1 MLVLI
6 FVLVISVS
14 AVSAYDGDNSTVSA
28 ADENIEI
35 LDTNVD
41 DGSLEMVNDYDQ
53 LSYPSSSSDSWIK
66 FDEDDITINEGDSYT
81 IHGTLYTGNSKNT
94 EGNFPIEC
102 QLDNNRISTLW
113 LNNGELN
120 LDISSL
126 NLAPSDSKYKI
137 DFIAEDS
144 FEYVVEF
151 IEMGYPEMTNSYV
164 LIKVNDNTPAQY
176 GVVHA
181 SVTSNNVGVPNANVV
196 LSAEGSET
204 TYSGIAN
211 NQGVC
216 DISDVP
222 YGDYTVTVTAN
233 GYEKLTS
240 TVSVNDEETNL
251 GLTLIQTPP
260 VDSMYLSE
268 TGVVSGVATLISVN
282 PWATSGTLQY
292 TLPSDIKRVKSA
304 IVIVNSYS
312 GSGNSNNY
320 ALHSDVTLTTTA
332 TTTLGSE
339 DLYYYGIQTN
349 DPVVYVINDH
359 TTKQYSDYQ
368 YVYNITDTV
377 AALNAGSSL
386 TINVANS
393 KFGNY
398 GFDGRIKMI
407 TLFLAYD
414 DDDNDKL
421 TYWLEIG
428 QSWTNALGS
437 EFIPTSSYDGEGY
450 YNLTL
455 ETIALSSYLA
465 EEYTLYGEELNDP
478 TIILDGSYY
487 KHICWNSE
495 DNFLTDYYMEGDDA
509 EFTFG
514 ASQEGWGSYKTNIL
528 LFKAFEEEQ
537 TGDVYITVYSGSN
550 RINNANVVL
559 STANGETTYSTTTD
573 DLGYCAFDDI
583 PYGEYTVTITANGYQ
598 DFTDTITL
606 DDFEIFREFELT
618 VEDQPEVSTVHASV
632 TSDNVGVPNANVE
645 LLDAVSGTTY
655 VGTAN
660 RQGVCDIPEVPYGMY
675 TVTVT
680 ANGYEKLS
688 STVTVNGGETNLN
701 LVLTKLAPLDSMYLH
716 ETGVV
721 SGDALLIS
729 VNPWAT
735 SGSLQYALPD
745 DLKNVKSAI
754 VIVNSYSGSGNS
766 NNYALHSD
774 VTLTTTATTTLGSED
789 LYYYGIQTNDPVVY
803 VINDHTT
810 KQYSDYQYV
819 YNITDTVAA
828 LNAGSSLTI
837 NVANSKF
844 GDYGYDARIKMITL
858 FLAYDDDD
866 NDELTYWL
874 DVGQSWTNALGSEII
889 ETGSYTGSTDDLKL
903 ETIALS
909 SYYAQEYQLNG
920 MILNDPTEIFGGS
933 YYKHA
938 YWNSDEHDLSSLF
951 MEGED
956 TEFAFGASQE
966 GWGSY
971 KTNILLFTANNPVS
985 IGVVHASV
993 ICNNIE
999 YVANA
1004 NVVLTSNSGV
1014 TYTGTTDNEGV
1025 CDIQDVPYGDYTVTV
1040 TATGYKQLTS
1050 TVTVENEETDLT
1062 LALKE
1067 DIPSTVNAMYL
1078 FDTGVVSGDA
1088 KIIAVSP
1095 WATSGSLQYALPED
1109 VTNVKSAIVVVN
1121 SYSGSGN
1128 SNGYGLHSDVTLTTD
1143 STITLG
1149 SEDLTYTG
1157 NQASDP
1163 TVYTINGHTTK
1174 QYSDYHYYYDIT
1186 DIVSA
1191 LNAGSSLTI
1200 NVANSKHPN
1209 LREFDGRIKM
1219 IALFLAYDDGDNDNI
1234 TYWLDVGQHWTTGT
1248 DSDTI
1253 NTRSYDGPI
1262 DNLTLQNI
1270 ALSSTQAKD
1279 FKLNNNLIGNPTVTQ
1294 SGSFFINGYWNSENS
1309 AISDYFRQ
1317 GSNTQFGYTNNGG
1330 SYKNVVILLTAT
1342 EKEVILP
1349 DIAVNTL
1356 TTPWSEG
1363 IFAGVDNN
1371 LTIKI
1376 NNNENDAVENVVVEV
1391 VSSEGDT
1398 VIATETID
1406 SLSAGTTTLI
1416 INDPT
1421 IRDITS
1427 QTVFNDYN
1435 NNIVTYTVNVKYG
1448 DVVIDSKTYT
1458 KKVAYD
1464 GYLNKTYAYEG
1475 HDNQVNRKYTITGDV
1490 IIASQDL
1497 SKYADQ
1503 FTRSRTETW
1512 DISLPEGAELVNAFL
1527 YFNYNWDT
1535 SHFPD
1540 GWTLTFND
1548 AEITND
1554 YMSFETDQGNLGYY
1568 GSYQYGLV
1576 VFDVSA
1582 YFIDGENTFE
1592 IAKTGNCALY
1602 PSTLMVLYDLPGST
1616 QTKDVYF
1623 TDICDVLYGYYN
1635 EGYSGKTNVF
1645 VPYEDIDLTDM
1656 ADATWYV
1663 FAGSASGNLD
1673 GDLSFNGKEF
1683 NRIWSSYSSDNTC
1696 FAYAADVSDVISEDN
1711 EAWYLTNP
1719 KAMTTVVV
1727 YEQVLV
1733 VTHEKP
1739 VPGAEI
1745 ALTSEYT
1752 SVPSIYAGVVNNLT
1766 LKVTNNGVADSE
1778 DVLVNVFIGDEL
1790 IGSQTIADYVVGET
1804 YTLNIV
1810 DSTIRPITE
1819 NTIIGNNNENVVY
1832 TVVVEDANGPINSDD
1847 FSFVVVYDG
1856 NLGKDYAY
1864 PGANPTLREYSF
1876 VGDVII
1882 ANGNTY
1888 SAGAKT
1894 NRTDVLSVDLAN
1906 GEVKEALLYI
1916 SYNWDKIADGDFN
1929 TWNAVFNNQVIAPIA
1944 SYRDQGN
1951 LGRYGTYG
1959 YGLVVYNVTAFVTD
1973 GENTFTLNKTSGNA
1987 AVYPTSLIVLVE
1999 NPAIGIE
2006 NSVYIVEE
2014 ADLLS
2019 KSYNKNLDA
2028 IYSTAFDTVDG
2039 DATLYVFAAGA
2050 QAGEGDLVI
2059 NGDVASNVWSGTSET
2074 FDMYEA
2080 SVEAG
2085 SIAVDFVSTGST
2097 ILALHQMV
2105 LVQNALPGAEIT
2117 LTSEY
2122 TSVPSIY
2129 AGVVNNLILKVT
2141 NNGIADSED
2150 VLVNVFIGD
2159 ELVGSQTI
2167 TDYAVGET
2175 YTLNIV
2181 DSTIRPITENTINGN
2196 NNENV
2201 VYTVVVEDANGPIN
2215 SDDFSF
2221 VVVYDGNLG
2230 KDFEYPAADPTVR
2243 EYSFVG
2249 DVIVL
2254 TADGYSKGAATNRTD
2269 VFAVALDG
2277 NVKEAL
2283 LYVSYN
2289 WDKIAGG
2296 DFNTWNTTF
2305 NGQVIAPIAS
2315 YRDQGNLG
2323 RYGAYGYG
2331 LVVYNVTGLVADG
2344 DNSFAFNKTSGNAAV
2359 YPSSLIVLVDNPA
2372 SAIENTVYI
2381 VEEADLLSKTYNK
2394 NLDAVYSTAF
2404 DAVDGDAT
2412 LYVFAAGEGDLVING
2427 DTVSDV
2433 WSGTSESF
2441 DTYSTSVDAGDI
2453 AVDFVSTG
2461 STILALH
2468 QMVVVQNALPGAEI
2482 TLTSEYTSVP
2492 SIYAGVV
2499 NNLTLKVTNNGV
2511 ADSEDVLVNVFIGD
2525 ELVGSGTIADYVAG
2539 ETYTFNIVDS
2549 TIRPITENTVI
2560 GNDNENVV
2568 YTVVV
2573 EDANGAINS
2582 TDFTFV
2588 VVYNGNLGKDYE
2600 YPNAGPTLREF
2611 NITGDVIVLT
2621 NSTYVAGAAT
2631 TRADVY
2637 NVEFDG
2643 SVSEALLYVPYTWDK
2658 IVEGDFN
2665 TWNITFNDNV
2675 IAPIASY
2682 RDQGNLGRYGHYGYG
2697 LVVYNV
2703 TEFVVSGENTVVLDK
2718 TAGNTALYPS
2728 SLIVFT
2734 DNPSSLVQKTV
2745 YIWEEADLLSKT
2757 YNKNLDAGFA
2767 SSFYTI
2773 DGNATLYVFAA
2784 SAQAGEG
2791 NLIVNDEVKENVWS
2805 GTSNSFDIYE
2815 SPVVAGN
2822 ITVKFEATGS
2832 TIVALHQMVVVENDK
2847 PVANL
2852 NADNLVMSYKD
2863 GSTWT
2868 VTLTDANNNP
2878 IYGAIVKVGI
2888 NGKVYDKVTD
2898 SDGAVSLAIGLA
2910 PGNYTVNA
2918 TFDSTND
2925 YVGAFTTANITVGP
2939 AESILSADNLVMAY
2953 KDGSAWAVTLTDA
2966 DNNPISGVNLGI
2978 GIKGKV
2984 YTIKTDA
2991 DGIAKLP
2998 VNLAPGT
3005 YDINAT
3011 FAGNKY
3017 YSEAFVSATVTV
3029 EKAVATLTAS
3039 DLEMSYKDGSAWEV
3053 TLSDA
3058 NGNVLSG
3065 VSIAFGIKGSTYNVK
3080 TDANGVAKLPIN
3092 LAVGEYPITATL
3104 NNPYY
3109 EAEAIE
3115 NTVTVKDLEAD
3126 ITASDVNMTYK
3137 DGTAYEVQLVD
3148 GEGNHIAVANIVVK
3162 ITIKGTSYNVK
3173 TDANGIAK
3181 LPINL
3186 YVGTYDISAEYNGKE
3201 ITNTIVVN
3209 KA

>member
-1 MLVLI
+1 MIHKKLIPLLVLI
-6 FVLVISVS
+6 FVLVLSIS
-14 AVSAYDGDNSTVSA
+14 AVSAYDGDNSTVSV
-28 ADENIEI
+28 ADESTEI
-35 LDTNVD
+35 LDANID
-41 DGSLEMVNDYDQ
+41 DGSLEIENDDDQ

-528 LFKAFEEEQ
+528 LFKAFEEEP

-559 STANGETTYSTTTD
+559 STVNGETTYSTTTD

-632 TSDNVGVPNANVE
+632 
-645 LLDAVSGTTY
+645 
-655 VGTAN
+655 
-660 RQGVCDIPEVPYGMY
+660 
-675 TVTVT
+675 
-680 ANGYEKLS
+680 
-688 STVTVNGGETNLN
+688 
-701 LVLTKLAPLDSMYLH
+701 
-716 ETGVV
+716 
-721 SGDALLIS
+721 
-729 VNPWAT
+729 
-735 SGSLQYALPD
+735 
-745 DLKNVKSAI
+745 
-754 VIVNSYSGSGNS
+754 
-766 NNYALHSD
+766 
-774 VTLTTTATTTLGSED
+774 
-789 LYYYGIQTNDPVVY
+789 
-803 VINDHTT
+803 
-810 KQYSDYQYV
+810 
-819 YNITDTVAA
+819 
-828 LNAGSSLTI
+828 
-837 NVANSKF
+837 
-844 GDYGYDARIKMITL
+844 
-858 FLAYDDDD
+858 
-866 NDELTYWL
+866 
-874 DVGQSWTNALGSEII
+874 
-889 ETGSYTGSTDDLKL
+889 
-903 ETIALS
+903 
-909 SYYAQEYQLNG
+909 
-920 MILNDPTEIFGGS
+920 
-933 YYKHA
+933 
-938 YWNSDEHDLSSLF
+938 
-951 MEGED
+951 
-956 TEFAFGASQE
+956 
-966 GWGSY
+966 
-971 KTNILLFTANNPVS
+971 
-985 IGVVHASV
+985 

-999 YVANA
+999 HVANA
-1004 NVVLTSNSGV
+1004 NVVLSSADSET
-1014 TYTGTTDNEGV
+1014 TYTGITDDQGV
-1025 CDIQDVPYGDYTVTV
+1025 CDIQNVPYGEYTVTV
-1040 TATGYKQLTS
+1040 TATGYKTLTS
-1050 TVTVENEETDLT
+1050 TVTVENEETDLQ
-1062 LALKE
+1062 LAIKE

-1088 KIIAVSP
+1088 KIIAVNP

-1109 VTNVKSAIVVVN
+1109 LTNVKSAIVLVN

-1143 STITLG
+1143 STVTLG

-1174 QYSDYHYYYDIT
+1174 QYSDYQYYYDIT
-1186 DIVSA
+1186 DIVAS

-1200 NVANSKHPN
+1200 NVVNSKHPD

-1234 TYWLDVGQHWTTGT
+1234 TYWLDVGQHWTTDTG
-1248 DSDTI
+1248 SDTI
-1253 NTRSYDGPI
+1253 NTRSYTGPH

-1270 ALSSTQAKD
+1270 ALSSSQAKD

-1416 INDPT
+1416 INDPS

-1427 QTVFNDYN
+1427 ETVFNQYN
-1435 NNIVTYTVNVKYG
+1435 NNLVTYTVNVKYG
-1448 DVVIDSKTYT
+1448 DIVIDSKTYT

-1790 IGSQTIADYVVGET
+1790 VGSQTITDYAVGET

-1819 NTIIGNNNENVVY
+1819 NTINGNNNENVVY
-1832 TVVVEDANGPINSDD
+1832 TVVVEDANGPINSGD

-1856 NLGKDYAY
+1856 NLGKDFEY
-1864 PGANPTLREYSF
+1864 PAADPTVREYSF
-1876 VGDVII
+1876 VGDVIVLT
-1882 ANGNTY
+1882 ADGY
-1888 SAGAKT
+1888 SKGAAT
-1894 NRTDVLSVDLAN
+1894 NRTDVFAVALDGN
-1906 GEVKEALLYI
+1906 VKEALLYV
-1916 SYNWDKIADGDFN
+1916 SYNWDKIAGGDFN
-1929 TWNAVFNNQVIAPIA
+1929 TWNTTFNGQVIAPIA

-1951 LGRYGTYG
+1951 LGRYGAYG
-1959 YGLVVYNVTAFVTD
+1959 YGLVVYNVTGLVADGDNSFAF
-1973 GENTFTLNKTSGNA
+1973 NKTSGNA
-1987 AVYPTSLIVLVE
+1987 AVYPSSLIVLVD
-1999 NPAIGIE
+1999 NPASAIE
-2006 NSVYIVEE
+2006 NTVYIVEE

-2019 KSYNKNLDA
+2019 KTYNKNLDA
-2028 IYSTAFDTVDG
+2028 VYSTAFDTVDG

-2059 NGDVASNVWSGTSET
+2059 NGDTVSDVWSGTSET
-2074 FDMYEA
+2074 FDMFET
-2080 SVEAG
+2080 SVDAG
-2085 SIAVDFVSTGST
+2085 DIAVDFVSTGST

-2129 AGVVNNLILKVT
+2129 AGVVNNLTLKVT
-2141 NNGIADSED
+2141 NNGVADSED

-2215 SDDFSF
+2215 SGDFSF

-2412 LYVFAAGEGDLVING
+2412 LYVFAAGAAAGEGDLVING

-2525 ELVGSGTIADYVAG
+2525 ELVGSQTITDYAVG
-2539 ETYTFNIVDS
+2539 ETYTLNIVDS
-2549 TIRPITENTVI
+2549 TIRPITENTI
-2560 GNDNENVV
+2560 NGNNNENVV

-2573 EDANGAINS
+2573 EDANGPINS
-2582 TDFTFV
+2582 GDFSFV
-2588 VVYNGNLGKDYE
+2588 VVYDGNLGKDFE
-2600 YPNAGPTLREF
+2600 YPAADPTVREYSF
-2611 NITGDVIVLT
+2611 VGDVIVLT
-2621 NSTYVAGAAT
+2621 ADGYSKGAAT
-2631 TRADVY
+2631 NRTDVFAVALDG
-2637 NVEFDG
+2637 NVK
-2643 SVSEALLYVPYTWDK
+2643 EALLYVSYNWDK
-2658 IVEGDFN
+2658 IAGGDFN
-2665 TWNITFNDNV
+2665 TWNTTFNGQV

-2682 RDQGNLGRYGHYGYG
+2682 RDQGNLGRYGAYGYG

-2703 TEFVVSGENTVVLDK
+2703 TGLVADGDNSFAFNKTSGNAAV
-2718 TAGNTALYPS
+2718 YPS
-2728 SLIVFT
+2728 SLIVLV
-2734 DNPSSLVQKTV
+2734 DNPASAIENTV
-2745 YIWEEADLLSKT
+2745 YIVEEADLLSKT
-2757 YNKNLDAGFA
+2757 YNKNLDAVYSTAFD
-2767 SSFYTI
+2767 TV
-2773 DGNATLYVFAA
+2773 DGDATLYVFAA
-2784 SAQAGEG
+2784 GAQAGEG
-2791 NLIVNDEVKENVWS
+2791 DLVINGDTVSDVWS
-2805 GTSNSFDIYE
+2805 GTSETFDMFE
-2815 SPVVAGN
+2815 TSVDAGD
-2822 ITVKFEATGS
+2822 IAVDFVSTGS
-2832 TIVALHQMVVVENDK
+2832 TILALHQMVVVQNTKVSTNLDADNLVMNYKDGSAWTVTLTDENGNAISNAVVKIGIVGKVYNRVTDADG
-2847 PVANL
+2847 VASLPINL
-2852 NADNLVMSYKD
+2852 NPGTYDISATFDGTNDYGPASVDATVTVNKAVPVLTADNLVMSYKD
-2863 GSTWT
+2863 GSGWT
-2868 VTLTDANNNP
+2868 VTLTG
-2878 IYGAIVKVGI
+2878 IEGVAIP
-2888 NGKVYDKVTD
+2888 N
-2898 SDGAVSLAIGLA
+2898 
-2910 PGNYTVNA
+2910 VN
-2918 TFDSTND
+2918 
-2925 YVGAFTTANITVGP
+2925 
-2939 AESILSADNLVMAY
+2939 
-2953 KDGSAWAVTLTDA
+2953 
-2966 DNNPISGVNLGI
+2966 VNI
-2978 GIKGKV
+2978 GILGKV
-2984 YTIKTDA
+2984 YTIKTNDE
-2991 DGIAKLP
+2991 GIAILP
-2998 VNLAPGT
+2998 INLASGT
-3005 YDINAT
+3005 YEINAT
-3011 FAGNKY
+3011 FSGNKY
-3017 YSEAFVSATVTV
+3017 YTDAFVEATVTV
-3029 EKAVATLTAS
+3029 NKAVPVLTAD
-3039 DLEMSYKDGSAWEV
+3039 DLVMSYKDGSVYSV
-3053 TLSDA
+3053 TLTDA
-3058 NGNVLSG
+3058 NGNALANTYVKITIG
-3065 VSIAFGIKGSTYNVK
+3065 TTTYNRK
-3080 TDANGVAKLPIN
+3080 TDENGVANLPIN
-3092 LAVGEYPITATL
+3092 LPLGQYDVTAKFDGDSKYDSVEITNKITVNKPQMSIVAEDVNMFYKDGTSYDVQLTDGEGNPVAMAGEIIKITINGKTYDRKTNSEGIATLPINLMAGTYTITAEYDGNT
-3104 NNPYY
+3104 
-3109 EAEAIE
+3109 IS
-3115 NTVTVKDLEAD
+3115 NTVTV
-3126 ITASDVNMTYK
+3126 
-3137 DGTAYEVQLVD
+3137 
-3148 GEGNHIAVANIVVK
+3148 
-3162 ITIKGTSYNVK
+3162 
-3173 TDANGIAK
+3173 
-3181 LPINL
+3181 
-3186 YVGTYDISAEYNGKE
+3186 
-3201 ITNTIVVN
+3201 N